1 MEVTTF
7 QYPMLIIEKHLDTFG
22 HVNNATYLELY
33 EEARWDFIEK
43 NGWGLKKIQATGIG
57 PVILELNLKF
67 KRELKNREKI
77 TITSVFKEMKNSK
90 VMVLFQQMLKEDGTV
105 ASELE
110 LDIGVFDLKERSLI
124 KPNEE
129 WLTAVGV
136 KSLD

>member
-43 NGWGLKKIQATGIG
+43 NGWGLKKIQSTGVG

-90 VMVLFQQMLKEDGTV
+90 VMVLYQQMLKEDGTL

-124 KPNEE
+124 KPEQD
-129 WLTAVGV
+129 WLRAVGV
-136 KSLD
+136 KSL

>member
-67 KRELKNREKI
+67 KRELKNRKQI

-90 VMVLFQQMLKEDGTV
+90 VMVLFQQMINCDGAV

-110 LDIGVFDLKERSLI
+110 LEVGVFDLKQRSLI
-124 KPNEE
+124 TPTPE
-129 WLTAVGV
+129 WLNAVGV
-136 KSLD
+136 KNLD